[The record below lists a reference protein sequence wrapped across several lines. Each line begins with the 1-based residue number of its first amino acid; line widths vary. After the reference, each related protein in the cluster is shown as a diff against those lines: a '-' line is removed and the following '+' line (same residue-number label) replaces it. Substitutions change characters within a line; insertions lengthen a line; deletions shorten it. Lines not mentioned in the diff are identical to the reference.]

1 LHTSARP
8 VVRRGPLVDLAQ
20 QPAHLPMFVRIARA
34 FSSAIE
40 AGRLPSGTRLLGSR
54 ALAAELHVH
63 RNTALAAFAELI
75 CEGYVTTEQGRG
87 TFVARDLP
95 RPRVEGAFAP
105 ARMPEQPAFP
115 FTPRHGPRF
124 EPPPRGA
131 IVLYG
136 GLPDVSLLPRAAFAR
151 AYRRALSST
160 RDDPWLYGS
169 PYGEPVLRRAL
180 AQYLRI
186 ERGLAVRESDVMIT
200 RGSQMALYLLG
211 QLLFQ
216 PGDAVAVEAYGY
228 APAHRALS
236 ARGARIVPVPLDA
249 EGMQVDA
256 LAELCRR
263 ERVRA
268 VYVTPHHQYPST
280 VCMSAARRMALL
292 ALARDRGL
300 AVIEDD
306 YDYEFHYE
314 GQPVLPLASRDL
326 GSVCYVGTLSKTF
339 APALRIGFLV
349 APPGLL
355 ASAAAL
361 RFDLDRQGDRVAE
374 RAVAELL
381 EDGELGRHLLRT
393 RGIYQARRDHAVV
406 QLRQALPDV
415 LRFEVPRG
423 GMALWAHVRPPYTS
437 SGLVAAA
444 AEVGVHLQDG
454 DGFSLVGPTQ
464 HVRIGF
470 GGVPEA
476 RFRRAVGLLQG
487 ELAGRRKKRA
497 HSGRKTPGRL

>member
-1 LHTSARP
+1 
-8 VVRRGPLVDLAQ
+8 VDLAQ

-40 AGRLPSGTRLLGSR
+40 AGRLSPGTRLLGSR
-54 ALAAELHVH
+54 ALAATLRVH
-63 RNTALAAFAELI
+63 RNTVLAAFAELSS
-75 CEGYVTTEQGRG
+75 EGYLTTEQGRG

-95 RPRVEGAFAP
+95 RPRAADAGSP
-105 ARMPEQPAFP
+105 ARMPERPAFA
-115 FTPRHGPRF
+115 FTARPGPAF
-124 EPPPRGA
+124 APPPKGA

-136 GLPDVSLLPRAAFAR
+136 GLPDLSLLPRAAFAR
-151 AYRRALSST
+151 AYRRALSSS

-169 PYGEPVLRRAL
+169 PYGEPALRRAL
-180 AQYLRI
+180 AQYLRT
-186 ERGLAVRESDVMIT
+186 ERGLAVRAEDVMIT
-200 RGSQMALYLLG
+200 RGSQMALHLLG
-211 QLLFQ
+211 QLLLQ

-228 APAHRALS
+228 PPAHRAL
-236 ARGARIVPVPLDA
+236 AAQGARIVPVPLSA

-256 LAELCRR
+256 LAALCRR

-268 VYVTPHHQYPST
+268 VYVTPHHQYPSA

-292 ALARDRGL
+292 ALARAEGI

-314 GQPVLPLASRDL
+314 GRPVLPLASRDL

-349 APPGLL
+349 APPELL

-361 RFDLDRQGDRVAE
+361 RFDIDRQGDRVAE

-393 RGIYQARRDHAVV
+393 RSIYQARRDHAVA
-406 QLRQALPDV
+406 QLRELLPDV

-423 GMALWAHVRPPYTS
+423 GMALWAEVQRPYTPG
-437 SGLVAAA
+437 GLVAAA
-444 AEVGVHLQDG
+444 AGVGVYIQDG
-454 DGFSLVGPTQ
+454 DAFSLVGPTR

-470 GGVPEA
+470 GGVSEG
-476 RFRRAVGLLQG
+476 RFRRAVGLIRGALSG
-487 ELAGRRKKRA
+487 PRKKRA
-497 HSGRKTPGRL
+497 HPGRKTPARL